1 MFSLV
6 SLHQAH
12 LDPHDRKRLTAE
24 AARSHN
30 HLIQGF
36 RAAVAENMEQNC
48 DALLTFASINIV
60 YVFASYG
67 WIYDGDDGDAAR
79 RSRILGA
86 EWLPMVR
93 GTHAVL
99 HPIYDRVREGPLG
112 SLTDLEPWADIDP
125 DRDAFVEDATLRS
138 LSSIWAAGSD
148 KETYEESLL
157 LLRRCYAYMTKYE
170 AHDGKSNSHY
180 FNSAGSGPMIWILTA
195 PAGYF
200 TLLEQRQPPALV
212 LFAYVGVLFH
222 RIDHLWFLKGWGRSI
237 VAVVE
242 ELLGEYW
249 MPWMTGPREWTAA
262 PTGSA

>member
-1 MFSLV
+1 MV

-48 DALLTFASINIV
+48 DALLTFVSINIV

-67 WIYDGDDGDAAR
+67 WIYSGDDGDAAR
-79 RSRILGA
+79 KSRILGA

-99 HPIYDRVREGPLG
+99 YSIYGRLREGPL
-112 SLTDLEPWADIDP
+112 SALTDLEPWESIDP
-125 DRDAFVEDATLRS
+125 DRDTFAEDTKVRA
-138 LSSIWAAGSD
+138 LSSIWAACKE
-148 KETYEESLL
+148 KETYERALL
-157 LLRRCYAYMTKYE
+157 LLRRCYAYMTKFQ
-170 AHDGKSNSHY
+170 APNGSSDSRY
-180 FNSAGSGPMIWILTA
+180 FYSAVSGPMIWILMA
-195 PAGYF
+195 PAEYF
-200 TLLEQRQPPALV
+200 TLLEQRQPSALII
-212 LFAYVGVLFH
+212 FAYVGALFH
-222 RIDHLWFLKGWGRSI
+222 RLNHLWFYKGWGRSI
-237 VAVVE
+237 VTVVG

-249 MPWMTGPREWTAA
+249 LPWMSGPREWTAS
-262 PTGSA
+262 TTSSA